1 MKQILN
7 SLLNSQILS
16 EDAAADALRQ
26 ILSDEIP
33 AAQTAAF
40 LTALQV
46 RGLHLS
52 ELRGFHRVLRE
63 SGVKLDLQT
72 ENLIDVCGTG
82 GDGKNTFNIST
93 LTAFVLA
100 GAGVKVAKHGN
111 ASATSGCGSS
121 DVLAHFG
128 VKFTDDA
135 EKLRKNL
142 DEANICYLHAPFFQP
157 ALKAVAMVRREIG
170 FRTFF
175 NLLGPL
181 VNPARPQFQFVGVA
195 EPAVQRLYRYFLE
208 DGAAQFAVVHSRD
221 GYDEI
226 SLTGAFDVITNDG
239 AETFYPED
247 LGFETVEASDLSGGA
262 NIEEAA
268 EIFSRI
274 LRGEGNQKQ
283 NQVVIANA
291 SFAMRLSNRRFS
303 FEECRN
309 KSEESLLS
317 GAAFRAFENLR
328 KTGAQASHLP

>member
-1 MKQILN
+1 MRQTLN

-26 ILSDEIP
+26 ILSGEIP
-33 AAQTAAF
+33 TAQMAAF
-40 LTALQV
+40 LTALQM
-46 RGLHLS
+46 RGIHLS
-52 ELRGFHRVLRE
+52 ELRGFHQVLRE
-63 SGVKLDLQT
+63 NGTRLNLQT

-111 ASATSGCGSS
+111 ISATSGCGSS
-121 DVLAHFG
+121 DVLAFLG

-135 EKLRKNL
+135 DKLRKNL
-142 DEANICYLHAPFFQP
+142 DKANICYLHAPFFQP
-157 ALKAVAMVRREIG
+157 ALKAVAPVRREIG

-181 VNPARPQFQFVGVA
+181 LNPARPRFQFVGVA

-208 DGAAQFAVVHSRD
+208 DGEADFAVVHSRG

-226 SLTGAFDVITNDG
+226 SLTGAFDVTTNDG
-239 AETFYPED
+239 SETFYPED
-247 LGFETVEASDLSGGA
+247 LDFETVEATDLYGGT
-262 NIEEAA
+262 NIKEAA
-268 EIFSRI
+268 EIFLRI
-274 LRGEGNQKQ
+274 LRGEGKRKQ

-291 SFAMRLSNRRFS
+291 TFAMRLANHQFS
-303 FEECRN
+303 FDECRN

-317 GAAFRAFENLR
+317 GAAFRAFEKLTAM
-328 KTGAQASHLP
+328 K

>member
-16 EDAAADALRQ
+16 EKAAADALRQ
-26 ILSDEIP
+26 VLSGEIP

-40 LTALQV
+40 LTALQM
-46 RGLHLS
+46 RGIHLS
-52 ELRGFHRVLRE
+52 ELRGFYRVLRE
-63 SGVKLDLQT
+63 SGTKLDLQT

-111 ASATSGCGSS
+111 ISATSGCGSS
-121 DVLAHFG
+121 DVLTFLG

-135 EKLRKNL
+135 DKLRKNL
-142 DEANICYLHAPFFQP
+142 DEANICYLHAPLFQP
-157 ALKAVAMVRREIG
+157 SLKAVAPVRREIG

-181 VNPARPQFQFVGVA
+181 LNPARPRFQFVGVA

-208 DGAAQFAVVHSRD
+208 DGEADFAVVHSRN

-226 SLTGAFDVITNDG
+226 SLTGAFDVITNEG

-247 LGFETVEASDLSGGA
+247 LGFETVEATDLYGGA

-274 LRGEGNQKQ
+274 LRGEGERKQ

-291 SFAMRLSNRRFS
+291 AFAMRLANQQFS

-317 GAAFRAFENLR
+317 GAAFRAFEKLTV
-328 KTGAQASHLP
+328 KK